1 MYVCEYVLVCVCVCM
16 SLDFKHF
23 ESFAESM
30 VKNESTLRYLT
41 SEKVWMERPFAES
54 VR

>member
-1 MYVCEYVLVCVCVCM
+1 MYM
-16 SLDFKHF
+16 SLDFKHL